1 MVAKKSAAKNNT
13 KVTKEQWLNAA
24 YKRLV
29 AKGVTAVKVAKLAAE
44 LDVSRSSFYW
54 YFTDRDDLLQHLVSR
69 WREHNI
75 DPMVQACSA
84 QSETL
89 TEATLHIFDV
99 WANPD
104 AFDEA
109 LELAIRAWAGGD
121 AELAAELADADALRI
136 SSIAGVHERF
146 GHAPDRAIVLAR
158 VHFLSQIGRYTLG
171 LNETWEQRS
180 AVAPLY
186 VEAFTGVVPSDDEV
200 ASFKARIEA
209 LPSHREVR

>member
-1 MVAKKSAAKNNT
+1 MQTSAPNV
-13 KVTKEQWLNAA
+13 KVTKQQWLDTA
-24 YKRLV
+24 YERLV
-29 AKGVTAVKVAKLAAE
+29 SSGIGAVKVAKLAAK

-54 YFTDRDDLLQHLVSR
+54 YFDDHEDLLQHLIAR

-75 DPMVQACSA
+75 DPMVQACSVPA
-84 QSETL
+84 ETL

-104 AFDEA
+104 AFDER

-121 AELAAELADADALRI
+121 AALARELTLADKLRI
-136 SSIAGVHERF
+136 DSIAAVHERF
-146 GHAPDRAIVLAR
+146 GQTPQRAIVLAR

-186 VEAFTGVVPSDDEV
+186 VEAFTGAAPSDAEV
-200 ASFKARIEA
+200 AAFKARIET
-209 LPSHREVR
+209 LDSLQ